1 MPLQYNDKIFDLI
14 INEVENLKN
23 IYPYSNN
30 NQLYNSFVDMCIAQI
45 IKVRESVASDPQLL
59 LNEEERQPTNEEQQ
73 DPPIPFG

>member
-1 MPLQYNDKIFDLI
+1 
-14 INEVENLKN
+14 
-23 IYPYSNN
+23 
-30 NQLYNSFVDMCIAQI
+30 MCIAQI